1 MIAMIKMK
9 PMIIITN
16 RTYFVSNIDLNSN
29 QISQLDKVNLN
40 IFKQYKL
47 LDKYN
52 VTKKRYLSINQTIIK
67 NEKKTYTDDYDII
80 NQENNKII
88 MKYTKNILDDNE
100 FPSLNKYDFEETY
113 DEEIYEITYN
123 NKSVKIIKNKYEM
136 YIEEEFI

>member
-1 MIAMIKMK
+1 MIKMK

>member
-1 MIAMIKMK
+1 MK